1 MKFPKLISSL
11 VLVACVYSSNAQV
24 SKWPLGFGPENSFG
38 FAIGSDK
45 TGDLYFVKSIYDDDN
60 GFFIDKIMH
69 TKLDENGY
77 WAEPEMMLP
86 PINDNFNNAVVGLS
100 ENADT
105 LYLLGN
111 YRAAHPRLRSGL
123 SYAVK
128 NEKNEWEIAGTIK
141 LPQLQPVTEFYGFY
155 VNTKQDVLLASFQ
168 TKKRNSDDIYIARL
182 IDGKTGYSDLI
193 PLPENINTKA
203 SEISPSIS
211 DDGKTLTFARFVKD
225 ENGSN
230 YHLFSSQAIGDDLMQ
245 WTEPRPLSITYSEN
259 FDAYYWCCMDNI
271 AFFSSDRD
279 RPGLSAI
286 YTFENI
292 SEEDLYAAIKMNTKR
307 VAANNYWNS
316 ALKNPIPTARTLNGT
331 VQSNV
336 SELSSQKLALVSID
350 GDTLDQA
357 IIDENG
363 RFTFNNAP
371 KSDDYQIALVDS
383 PKDTKEL
390 NQVLVSLATNDG
402 RQSENVTLNQL
413 PKAST
418 NLLQLETIENNLALQ
433 KLIFKDYRE
442 VDLASKVLSG
452 KIESESTEFTY
463 KKLALIAPNG
473 DIIEMADVAEDG
485 SFKFS
490 NVPTNSDY
498 AVKPMSAKGQPIED
512 TDKVFVSIMTD
523 ENKPGERVALNE
535 LSKASAGQVQVAA
548 LDKAIASRKMI
559 NNENVAITSGA
570 STLNGKIESSSS
582 EMTYQKL
589 ALIGANGDTLET
601 ADVAED
607 GTFQF
612 ANVPNDANYEVK
624 VASVEQETSIQ
635 ANDLISL
642 QTENGVAINNIRMS
656 QMPEIG
662 SKLLQLEALNNQI
675 ASKVDTENALIA
687 ANIEA
692 SNNTEI
698 ADANATLE
706 NATNASKNEANEQ
719 IAEATVDSK
728 KAANTVNNV
737 TTEQAVNNN
746 EIADANTTVE
756 KATNASKNE
765 ASEQIADATVDS
777 KKSANT
783 VNNATTEQATNNSDI
798 ADANTT
804 VEKATNASKN
814 EASEQIAD
822 ATVDSEKAANTAN
835 NATTEQAVNN
845 NEIADANTTVE
856 KATNASKNEASEQ
869 IADAT
874 VDSKKSANTVNNATT
889 EQATNN
895 SDIADANTTVEK
907 ATNASKNEASEQ
919 IADATVD
926 SEKASN
932 TANNAT
938 TEQATNNSE
947 IADANT
953 TVEKATNSSKNE
965 ASEQIAQAK
974 DESNTSFSSENSA
987 KAKTNSDSKS
997 IAQSSL
1003 STNEEGVSIYF
1014 DFNSTS
1020 LNQKAEYQL
1029 EQLKSKA
1036 ISFSQIKAS
1045 ADTAGSK
1052 AYNQDLSDKRANT
1065 IAEFLGYSGK
1075 NVGLG
1080 EVISNSPEMSR
1091 RGIITLSMDALKDKN
1106 GELFSVILFHP
1117 FNNPNLE
1124 STSETNLAYTALL
1137 LKKHTE
1143 LALVIKAHADTQG
1156 DAEYN
1161 LMLSKNRAEQIKSLL
1176 IQNGVNP
1183 NQITSKWFGETES
1196 INNCQVNDCSAE
1208 ERALDRRTEL
1218 QIIKP

>member
-777 KKSANT
+777 
-783 VNNATTEQATNNSDI
+783 
-798 ADANTT
+798 
-804 VEKATNASKN
+804 
-814 EASEQIAD
+814 
-822 ATVDSEKAANTAN
+822 
-835 NATTEQAVNN
+835 
-845 NEIADANTTVE
+845 
-856 KATNASKNEASEQ
+856 
-869 IADAT
+869 
-874 VDSKKSANTVNNATT
+874 
-889 EQATNN
+889 
-895 SDIADANTTVEK
+895 
-907 ATNASKNEASEQ
+907 
-919 IADATVD
+919 
-926 SEKASN
+926 EKASN